1 MSAVNDVIYRRGRES
16 DVNHIAALINA
27 YAAERIMLPKTTE
40 AISLAIDDF
49 VVATDRHGRLLGCAA
64 LREYAPSLAE
74 VASVAV
80 ARRAHG
86 LGIGRQLVDRVEAL
100 GVARGV
106 TEVFAL
112 TTTSGFFEAMDYVV
126 VDRARYPEKIRRDCV
141 SCPRRMA
148 CDEICVAKSLHAG
161 AGLRR
166 DRKLVA

>member
-1 MSAVNDVIYRRGRES
+1 MNDVIYRRGRRS
-16 DVNHIAALINA
+16 DVGNIAALING
-27 YAAERIMLPKTTE
+27 YAAEAIMLPKTAD

-49 VVATDRHGRLLGCAA
+49 VIATDRHGRLLGCAA

-86 LGIGRQLVDRVEAL
+86 MGIGRALVERVEDL
-100 GVARGV
+100 GAARGV

-112 TTTSGFFEAMDYVV
+112 TLTTRFFEAMDYTV
-126 VDRARYPEKIRRDCV
+126 VDRARFPEKICRDCV
-141 SCPRRMA
+141 ICPRRLA

>member
-1 MSAVNDVIYRRGRES
+1 MNDVIYRRGRQS
-16 DVNHIAALINA
+16 DVNNIAALING
-27 YAAERIMLPKTTE
+27 YAAERIMLPKTAD
-40 AISLAIDDF
+40 AISLAIEDF

-80 ARRAHG
+80 ARNAHG
-86 LGIGRQLVDRVEAL
+86 LGIGRQLVERVEAL
-100 GVARGV
+100 GAARGI

-112 TTTSGFFEAMDYVV
+112 TLTTAFFESMDYEVT
-126 VDRARYPEKIRRDCV
+126 DRANFPEKICRDCIA
-141 SCPRRMA
+141 CPRRMA

-161 AGLRR
+161 ASLRR